1 MASFSRQ
8 FSGSPVL
15 TMSPQH
21 SLQTPLPMANFPR
34 RHASPRPFGSF
45 TAAQRPTMSAGRK
58 RSRDEAAVNLEAD
71 APPSV
76 KEDWTYGEGM
86 VLIKSGPGYTSDAT
100 SQSGTWVDEKLA
112 NALDSLPKKTEDVD
126 QRMHKSQRLGRNSNS
141 VSPASTPITDGPM
154 HFGPTDLE
162 AGASNGPVIDDFT
175 LQLGIGWRKISND
188 EHIQAAARGWA
199 RYIENHYPIS
209 NARITLESRGLQSYL
224 VEASE
229 GFFLFDENL
238 RQGRLVSQDA
248 QRALQHLQCSPP
260 TFDGS
265 VTLTAAE
272 SPRPVEPSFAA
283 APIDTEMSIA

>member
-1 MASFSRQ
+1 
-8 FSGSPVL
+8 
-15 TMSPQH
+15 
-21 SLQTPLPMANFPR
+21 
-34 RHASPRPFGSF
+34 
-45 TAAQRPTMSAGRK
+45 MSAGRK

-141 VSPASTPITDGPM
+141 VSPASTPIADGPM
-154 HFGPTDLE
+154 QFGPTDLE